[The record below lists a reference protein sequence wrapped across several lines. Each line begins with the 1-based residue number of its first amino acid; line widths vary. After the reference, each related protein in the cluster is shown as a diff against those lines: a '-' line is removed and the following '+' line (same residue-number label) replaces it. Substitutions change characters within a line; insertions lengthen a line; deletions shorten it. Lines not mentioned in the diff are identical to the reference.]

1 MRLCAGGPSSVTSSS
16 PLNVTPMTTI
26 IDRLV
31 LGGIYRKLVCL
42 LSAAFFFE
50 LADLS
55 TFTCAAPAFK

>member
-1 MRLCAGGPSSVTSSS
+1 MTSSS